1 MSDSE
6 HGGEPHHRPTAASR
20 RGVLI
25 GAGAIGAGVVFAAC
39 GGKDSGSPAGQAANS
54 DTTATAASTSVKTAD
69 VPVGGGAV
77 LKEAKIVVTQPTA
90 GEFKAFSAVCTH
102 QQCTVSKVAD
112 GTIDC
117 PCHGSEYSAVD
128 GSVVKGP
135 AEKPLT
141 PKTVTVAGGTVTVT

>member
-1 MSDSE
+1 MAGSE
-6 HGGEPHHRPTAASR
+6 HGGEPDHRPTAASR

-25 GAGAIGAGVVFAAC
+25 GVGAIGAGVVLAAC
-39 GGKDSGSPAGQAANS
+39 GGKDSGSPAGQPTSS

-69 VPVGGGAV
+69 VPVGGGAI

-102 QQCTVSKVAD
+102 RQCTVSKVAD

-135 AEKPLT
+135 AEKPLA
-141 PKTVTVAGGTVTVT
+141 PKTVTVAGDTVTVT

>member
-1 MSDSE
+1 MADSE
-6 HGGEPHHRPTAASR
+6 HGSDPTAASR

-25 GAGAIGAGVVFAAC
+25 GAGAVGAGMVLAAC
-39 GGKDSGSPAGQAANS
+39 GGKNSGSPAGQPSSKA
-54 DTTATAASTSVKTAD
+54 TTATAASTSVKTAD

-77 LKEAKIVVTQPTA
+77 LKESKIVVTQPRA

-102 QQCTVSKVAD
+102 RQCTVSKVAD

-117 PCHGSEYSAVD
+117 PCHGSRYSAVD

-135 AEKPLT
+135 AEKPLA
-141 PKTVTVAGGTVTVT
+141 PKTVTVAGDTVTVT

>member
-1 MSDSE
+1 MADSA
-6 HGGEPHHRPTAASR
+6 HGGEPHHDPSAASR

-25 GAGAIGAGVVFAAC
+25 GAGAAGAGLVLAAC
-39 GGKDSGSPAGQAANS
+39 GGKNPGSPAGQPSSN
-54 DTTATAASTSVKTAD
+54 DTTATAASTSVKSAD

-77 LKEAKIVVTQPTA
+77 LKEAKIVVTQPKA
-90 GEFKAFSAVCTH
+90 GEFKAFSAICTH
-102 QQCTVSKVAD
+102 RQCTVSRVAD

-117 PCHGSEYSAVD
+117 PCHGSQYSAVD

-141 PKTVTVAGGTVTVT
+141 PKTVTVAGDTVTVT